1 MRLAVGSQFHLTRS
15 LALRFRRLV
24 IHYRLMATQTCK
36 KCGETLPLNRDH
48 FGNTNNGGV
57 IGWRG
62 TCRAFMRA
70 NSAKHAAQN
79 PGQYQ
84 QRQQLRAQ
92 RERSAGSTIAGVN
105 VQALR
110 KVLGDRC
117 RYCDVALDGA
127 GELDHLTPVARGGS
141 GRPQNVTLSCM
152 PCNRSKLAKTL
163 NEFLAWR
170 RERGLA
176 FRDVA
181 ITGEA
186 PDPPSTDTQRR
197 RF

>member
-1 MRLAVGSQFHLTRS
+1 MTQSWVTIPSTPSLT
-15 LALRFRRLV
+15 LRVRHVV
-24 IHYRLMATQTCK
+24 IHYRLMTTQTCK
-36 KCGETLPLNRDH
+36 KCGETLPLSRDH

-62 TCRAFMRA
+62 TCRACMRA

-84 QRQQLRAQ
+84 QRQLLRAQ
-92 RERSAGSTIAGVN
+92 RERSAGSTIVGVN

-110 KVLGDRC
+110 ESLGDRC
-117 RYCDVALDGA
+117 RYCDIALNGA

-141 GRPQNVTLSCM
+141 GRSQNVTLSCM

-163 NEFLAWR
+163 DEFLTWR

-176 FRDVA
+176 VRNVVIA
-181 ITGEA
+181 GEV

-197 RF
+197 TT